1 MVISSKLWQLPSDA
15 ETFIKMNAFQW
26 IMDRFWWVA
35 LHSVKKT
42 LTAGRGEI
50 WHERTSASKN
60 CMLWGIG
67 EIVVIFMLVIGC
79 VLRHSFAISSC
90 GLWVASL
97 VGSPFL
103 NKKDA
108 ANKSSSDLG
117 ALLESGLG
125 YVIYEKIP
133 DTSIQLFQL
142 HVNQGEKGLLVS
154 RKFPEHTKS
163 KYDLGNVEYVWLST
177 AEGENNWIDP
187 CNLSKLHHVITDFIR
202 NASISIVFLEGFE
215 YLMVRNSF
223 LTALKFV
230 QSIMDE
236 VVLHQS
242 HLILSINPDAFSKAE
257 LALIRRELIELNED

>member
-1 MVISSKLWQLPSDA
+1 MDPS
-15 ETFIKMNAFQW
+15 QC

-35 LHSVKKT
+35 LRSVERV
-42 LTAGRGEI
+42 LAAGRGEI
-50 WHERTSASKN
+50 WHERTSASRKY
-60 CMLWGIG
+60 MLG
-67 EIVVIFMLVIGC
+67 EIGGILVLVLMGGC
-79 VLRHSFAISSC
+79 VLRYSPAFVKC
-90 GLWVASL
+90 GLWMAAF

-103 NKKDA
+103 KKDTVS
-108 ANKSSSDLG
+108 KSPADTEV
-117 ALLESGLG
+117 LLELGLG
-125 YVIYEKIP
+125 YVVYEKIP
-133 DTSIQLFQL
+133 DTSIQLFQQ
-142 HVNQGEKGLLVS
+142 HVDQGERGLLVS

-163 KYDLGNVEYVWLST
+163 KHNLSNVEYVWLST
-177 AEGENNWIDP
+177 AEGESNWIDP

-202 NASISIVFLEGFE
+202 NAPVSIILLEGFE

-257 LALIRRELIELNED
+257 LALIRRELVELDVD

>member
-1 MVISSKLWQLPSDA
+1 MAISLKLWQPPSDA
-15 ETFIKMNAFQW
+15 ETFIRMDPSQC

-35 LHSVKKT
+35 LRSVERV
-42 LTAGRGEI
+42 LAAGRGEI
-50 WHERTSASKN
+50 WHERTSASRKY
-60 CMLWGIG
+60 MLG
-67 EIVVIFMLVIGC
+67 EIGGILVLVLMGGC
-79 VLRHSFAISSC
+79 VLRYSPAFVKC
-90 GLWVASL
+90 GLWMAAF

-103 NKKDA
+103 KKDTVS
-108 ANKSSSDLG
+108 KSPADTEV
-117 ALLESGLG
+117 LLELGLG
-125 YVIYEKIP
+125 YVVYEKIP
-133 DTSIQLFQL
+133 DMSIQLFQQ
-142 HVNQGEKGLLVS
+142 HVDQGERGLLVS

-163 KYDLGNVEYVWLST
+163 KHNLSNVEYVWLST
-177 AEGENNWIDP
+177 AEGESNWIDP

-202 NASISIVFLEGFE
+202 NAPVSIILLEGFE

-257 LALIRRELIELNED
+257 LALIRRELVELDVD

>member
-15 ETFIKMNAFQW
+15 ETFIRMDPSQC

-35 LHSVKKT
+35 LQSVERV
-42 LTAGRGEI
+42 LAAGRGEI
-50 WHERTSASKN
+50 WHERTSASRK
-60 CMLWGIG
+60 CMLG
-67 EIVVIFMLVIGC
+67 EIGGICVLLLIGC
-79 VLRHSFAISSC
+79 VLRYSPGFVKC
-90 GLWVASL
+90 GLWIAAF

-103 NKKDA
+103 KKDA
-108 ANKSSSDLG
+108 VCKSPADTE
-117 ALLESGLG
+117 ALLELGLG
-125 YVIYEKIP
+125 YVVYEKIP
-133 DTSIQLFQL
+133 DTSIQLFQQ
-142 HVNQGEKGLLVS
+142 HVDHGEKGLLVS

-163 KYDLGNVEYVWLST
+163 KHNLSNVEYVWLST
-177 AEGENNWIDP
+177 AEGESNWIDP
-187 CNLSKLHHVITDFIR
+187 CNLSKLHHIITDFIR
-202 NASISIVFLEGFE
+202 NAPVSIILLEGFE

-257 LALIRRELIELNED
+257 LALIRRELVELDVD

>member
-1 MVISSKLWQLPSDA
+1 
-15 ETFIKMNAFQW
+15 
-26 IMDRFWWVA
+26 MDRFWRVA
-35 LHSVKKT
+35 LRSVERV
-42 LTAGRGEI
+42 LVAERGEI
-50 WHERTSASKN
+50 WHERTSASRKY
-60 CMLWGIG
+60 MLWGIG
-67 EIVVIFMLVIGC
+67 GILFIIVLVSGC
-79 VLRHSFAISSC
+79 ILRYSPAFVGC
-90 GLWVASL
+90 GLWVAAF

-103 NKKDA
+103 NKKDTTS
-108 ANKSSSDLG
+108 KSPSDTDVP
-117 ALLESGLG
+117 LELGLG
-125 YVIYEKIP
+125 YVVYEKIP
-133 DTSIQLFQL
+133 DMSIHLFQL
-142 HVNQGEKGLLVS
+142 HVDQGEKGLLVS

-163 KYDLGNVEYVWLST
+163 RHNLSNVEYVWLST

-202 NASISIVFLEGFE
+202 NASVSIIFLEGFE

-257 LALIRRELIELNED
+257 LALIRRELVELDVD